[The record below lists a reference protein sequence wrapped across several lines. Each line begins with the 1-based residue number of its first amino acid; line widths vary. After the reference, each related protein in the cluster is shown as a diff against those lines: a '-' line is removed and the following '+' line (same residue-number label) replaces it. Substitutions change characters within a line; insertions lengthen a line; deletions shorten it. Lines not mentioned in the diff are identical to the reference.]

1 MQCCDGRKARAQ
13 WSSCGSSMGQ
23 FRWNRGGVEAR
34 ERVRALWCCRRLSML
49 GRRHQPQ
56 QFQVHLR
63 THWQQHAFS
72 WQQIPMPAFRRR
84 GPCRQHPQCKR
95 LPAGPG
101 KSRDSHSLF
110 GSRRNGAL
118 ALEAR
123 VCTRSTGIDVLH
135 AWLSRERFS
144 LFLTAAQ
151 RRLGARTA
159 APYCLPVSAPPLPLA
174 PAAFA
179 FCSPRLTEFLQF

>member
-1 MQCCDGRKARAQ
+1 MSEGCWWAKHVTWGAVLRWQEGARAMEQ
-13 WSSCGSSMGQ
+13 QGGSSMEQ
-23 FRWNRGGVEAR
+23 FQWNRGGVEAR
-34 ERVRALWCCRRLSML
+34 ERVRALWYCRRLSLL

-63 THWQQHAFS
+63 THWQHAVS
-72 WQQIPMPAFRRR
+72 WQHRAPTTTPLSLQIPMPAFWRR

-101 KSRDSHSLF
+101 KSRDSYSLF

-123 VCTRSTGIDVLH
+123 VCPQSIGIAVLH
-135 AWLSRERFS
+135 AWLSREPF
-144 LFLTAAQ
+144 F
-151 RRLGARTA
+151 
-159 APYCLPVSAPPLPLA
+159 
-174 PAAFA
+174 
-179 FCSPRLTEFLQF
+179 

>member
-1 MQCCDGRKARAQ
+1 M
-13 WSSCGSSMGQ
+13 
-23 FRWNRGGVEAR
+23 
-34 ERVRALWCCRRLSML
+34 RALCCCRRLSML

-95 LPAGPG
+95 LPTGPG

-110 GSRRNGAL
+110 GPRRSGAL

-123 VCTRSTGIDVLH
+123 VCTRSTGIAVLH

-144 LFLTAAQ
+144 LFLTATQ

-159 APYCLPVSAPPLPLA
+159 APYCLPVSAPPLPSHCHATRSFRMLC
-174 PAAFA
+174 PIDRVFA
-179 FCSPRLTEFLQF
+179 ILESEPLRRASTYSQRSLQANTLCQ